1 MKLKTDNLGFTLIE
15 LIVVIVVASIFATMM
30 VQFVYT
36 SGVKSTAPIFV
47 LDKSLKIDEVIENIT
62 SDYLQNYTLDLN
74 LLQTRIGKREGS
86 DQNNGYGVY
95 RVIHNRFIKF
105 VANSE
110 KASPQGDF
118 KNGNLLKVTIESI
131 NSKER
136 LTAIYHKQYNRL

>member
-15 LIVVIVVASIFATMM
+15 LIVVIVVTSIFVTMM

-47 LDKSLKIDEVIENIT
+47 LGKSLKIDEILESIT

-110 KASPQGDF
+110 KVSPHGDSE
-118 KNGNLLKVTIESI
+118 NGNLLKVTIESI

-136 LTAIYHKQYNRL
+136 LTAIYYKQYNRL

>member
-15 LIVVIVVASIFATMM
+15 LIVVIVVASIFAAMM

-47 LDKSLKIDEVIENIT
+47 LDKSLKIDEILESIT

-105 VANSE
+105 VAKSE
-110 KASPQGDF
+110 KVSPQGDSE
-118 KNGNLLKVTIESI
+118 NGNLLKVTIESI

-136 LTAIYHKQYNRL
+136 LTAIYYKQYNRL